1 MGFVFFGQTLEKEL
15 NLQVKTVGEL
25 TNKTHKKHTILFL
38 QQHSS
43 LITTLIFHSLHLKDF
58 VTSLDA

>member
-1 MGFVFFGQTLEKEL
+1 MFCDETHFRKGGWEKS
-15 NLQVKTVGEL
+15 VVGVGEL
-25 TNKTHKKHTILFL
+25 INKTHKKHTILFL

-43 LITTLIFHSLHLKDF
+43 PITTLIFHSLHLRDF